1 MCGIAGFYNPKMNY
15 SENPKNN
22 INILNNMIKTM
33 KMRGPDANGYSI
45 INSCCLAHTRLSIID
60 IENGSQPM
68 TIRHNENTYHI
79 IFNGEIYNHKIIRK
93 KLKDKGFVFNS
104 NSDTEVIGY
113 AFVHWGADFVK
124 ELNGIFA
131 IAIYDEFYN
140 TLYLFRDHFGVKPL
154 YYTQIGDTI
163 IFASRIDTLFEYP
176 RVRPSLSMDGFNEI
190 FTLGPAKTY
199 GHGVFSG
206 IDELLPGQYYI
217 ISPYYKIKK
226 IYYRIESKPH
236 EDDEATTV
244 EKTRQL
250 LIDSIKQQMISDVP
264 ICTFLSGGL
273 DSSLVSSVCA
283 KNIDEPEKLK
293 TYSFDFYDNDKHFVS
308 NSFQKSLDKPYI
320 DIMIEYL
327 NSDHT
332 YLKCGSSDMYS
343 MLYDSVDSRCLPT
356 MADIDSS
363 LLFFCKK
370 VSMNHKVTLTGECAD
385 EIFGGYP
392 WFHRNE
398 MIYSDA
404 FPWMPDLSFKKSLL
418 NPEFA
423 AALHMEKYV
432 RNAYNKT
439 ISEINILPEDCAH
452 ETKLKQICYL
462 NIRWFMQTLL
472 DRMDRTSMNYGLEAR
487 VPFADK
493 NIVDYVFNVPW
504 KLKIKNNQPKYL
516 LMKAS
521 EGLLPNEIIY
531 RAKNPYPKTY
541 NPEYEKIL
549 IARMREIINDSASPI
564 KSYLN
569 INAINSFLDSP
580 KEYGKPWY
588 GQLMAGPQMIAYL
601 IQIDYWMRKYSLSL

>member
-33 KMRGPDANGYSI
+33 NMRGPDANGYSI

-93 KLKDKGFVFNS
+93 KLKDKGFAFNS

-236 EDDEATTV
+236 EDDEATTI

-283 KNIDEPEKLK
+283 KNINEPEKLK

-320 DIMIEYL
+320 DIMIDYL

-398 MIYSDA
+398 MIYSDV

-439 ISEINILPEDCAH
+439 ISEINVLPEDSAH

-504 KLKIKNNQPKYL
+504 KIKIKNNQPKYL

-549 IARMREIINDSASPI
+549 IARIREIINDSASPI

>member
-33 KMRGPDANGYSI
+33 NMRGPDANGYSI

-93 KLKDKGFVFNS
+93 KLKDKGFAFNS

-226 IYYRIESKPH
+226 IYYRIENKPH
-236 EDDEATTV
+236 EDDEATTI

-283 KNIDEPEKLK
+283 KNINEPEKLK

-320 DIMIEYL
+320 DIMIDYL

-398 MIYSDA
+398 MIYSDV

-439 ISEINILPEDCAH
+439 ISEINVLPEDSAH

-504 KLKIKNNQPKYL
+504 KIKIKNNQPKYL

-549 IARMREIINDSASPI
+549 IARIREIINDSASPI